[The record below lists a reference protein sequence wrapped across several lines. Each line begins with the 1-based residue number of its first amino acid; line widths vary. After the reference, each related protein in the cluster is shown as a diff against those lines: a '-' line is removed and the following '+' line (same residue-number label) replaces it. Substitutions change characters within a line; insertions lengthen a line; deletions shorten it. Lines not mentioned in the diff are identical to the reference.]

1 MMGLS
6 LFIVSIA
13 DNPVVLINTLLQD
26 TWMLLLVVKN
36 NPSVFVSKAVYR
48 QPTALVQHGVRK
60 CHIDTITYGQCALL
74 DETVLTRRSH
84 TINNLNQEVNPT
96 WHAMPLQARF
106 FLRLMR
112 ATSYWTTLKPSCMS
126 PLIRPYCTLVC
137 CGFRS
142 PSW

>member
-1 MMGLS
+1 
-6 LFIVSIA
+6 
-13 DNPVVLINTLLQD
+13 
-26 TWMLLLVVKN
+26 MLLLVVKN